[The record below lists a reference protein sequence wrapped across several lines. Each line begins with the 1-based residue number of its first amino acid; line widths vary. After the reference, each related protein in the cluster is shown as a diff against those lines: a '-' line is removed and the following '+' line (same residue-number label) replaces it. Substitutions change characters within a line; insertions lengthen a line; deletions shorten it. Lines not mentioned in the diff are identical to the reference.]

1 MSTLTPKQ
9 EHFAHCIADGMSR
22 ADAYRAAFKV
32 RPATK
37 PETCQASG
45 SRLMA
50 DPAISSRVRELQS
63 DLAAKNLW
71 TREESVKTLAFIA
84 RGNDETAKASD
95 RVSAVKEL
103 NAMHGWNSK
112 QVIDLTNSDGSM
124 RPTQILLVAAG
135 ADDDDSNDSAPA

>member
-1 MSTLTPKQ
+1 MALTPKQ

-32 RPATK
+32 RPNTK
-37 PETCQASG
+37 PETCQANG

-50 DPAISSRVRELQS
+50 DSAVSARVAELQGQ
-63 DLAAKNLW
+63 LVAKNLW
-71 TREESVKTLAFIA
+71 TREESVKTLAYIA

-103 NAMHGWNSK
+103 NAMHGWNK
-112 QVIDLTNSDGSM
+112 QTLDLTNSDGSM

-135 ADDDDSNDSAPA
+135 TDDDSGDDTASA